1 MLQLHNQQENLK
13 MSETDY
19 YKILGVGKEAT
30 EDEIKK
36 SYRKLAMKYHPDHA
50 EGDKSAE
57 EKFKHISEAY
67 AVLSDKEKRKQYDT
81 FGSTGFH
88 QQYSQEDI
96 FSGVDFSSIFNDLG
110 IGANFFNFGGKG
122 GSTRFSFGTGGGS
135 PFGSQ
140 GRQQSRTKGSDL
152 VYELPLT
159 LEEIIT
165 GVSKTVSFQH
175 KGQTENL
182 TVKIPKGMITGKK
195 LRVPGKGE
203 PDPYGGPPGDLFIK
217 SKVLDDPVYSRDEN
231 DLNISR
237 EIRLTEAVLGTNLVV
252 SVIGGR
258 ELNLKI
264 PPGTKHKT
272 KMRFAGYGIPYMQGE
287 GKGDLYVS
295 VLVRMPSALTDE
307 QKNLFEKLAKTG
319 L

>member
-1 MLQLHNQQENLK
+1 MRNLQDYPN

-19 YKILGVGKEAT
+19 YKILGVAKEAS

-36 SYRKLAMKYHPDHA
+36 AYRKLAMKYHPDHA
-50 EGDKSAE
+50 EGDE
-57 EKFKHISEAY
+57 EKFKQISEAY
-67 AVLSDKEKRKQYDT
+67 AVLGDKEKRKQYDT
-81 FGSTGFH
+81 FGSAGFH
-88 QQYSQEDI
+88 QKYSQEDI
-96 FSGVDFSSIFNDLG
+96 FSGFDFSSIFNDLG
-110 IGANFFNFGGKG
+110 IGNSFFNFGGKG
-122 GSTRFSFGTGGGS
+122 GGARFSFGSGGGS

-140 GRQQSRTKGSDL
+140 GRQQQSRTKGSDL

-195 LRVPGKGE
+195 LRIPGKGE
-203 PDPYGGPPGDLFIK
+203 PDPYGGTPGDLFIK

-237 EIRLTEAVLGTNLVV
+237 EIRLTEAVLGTSLVIP
-252 SVIGGR
+252 VIGGS

-264 PPGTKHKT
+264 PPGTRHKT

-287 GKGDLYVS
+287 GKGDLYVLI
-295 VLVRMPSALTDE
+295 LVRMPSAITDE